1 MSIRVMAAAVAAAA
15 GLAIATCGPADAV
28 TAGHAAPAA
37 TRAVQLTG
45 VQLRA
50 ALLPASAFPAG
61 YKLDKSGVYDSGAH
75 LLTVPAKY
83 HLATMSCASFAKHFG
98 FKGFGESAVAGDAFV
113 TATFNREFGQQVY
126 QFRTSRAAA
135 AFFGGLRA
143 IARRCP
149 KFLLT
154 ESGLGA
160 SLTTKVFDASS
171 IAGHRTFQ
179 ANEAGTIM
187 GFRLGLKL
195 VFTLAGPDVF
205 MTGNVGV
212 FAAPPTSP
220 APRTTMLRLIKR
232 VRAAR

>member
-1 MSIRVMAAAVAAAA
+1 
-15 GLAIATCGPADAV
+15 LAIASRVPTHQYACLRRLPRFCCADARIRRALRPRWQRGPLPPF
-28 TAGHAAPAA
+28 AGS
-37 TRAVQLTG
+37 RVGL
-45 VQLRA
+45 
-50 ALLPASAFPAG
+50 
-61 YKLDKSGVYDSGAH
+61 
-75 LLTVPAKY
+75 
-83 HLATMSCASFAKHFG
+83 FG
-98 FKGFGESAVAGDAFV
+98 GFGSFL
-113 TATFNREFGQQVY
+113 
-126 QFRTSRAAA
+126 
-135 AFFGGLRA
+135 FFGGLRA

-160 SLTTKVFDASS
+160 SLTTKVFDASP

-187 GFRLGLKL
+187 GFKLGLKL

-212 FAAPPTSP
+212 FTAPPASP